1 MCPKLPRDQIEQAF
15 YNTKWS
21 NGSRQ
26 WLSVAADIR
35 KSKTTGYI
43 VPLKGNT
50 YRNSWNI
57 FDKSNLSLVKNNK
70 FNYQFIRNN
79 GKRENNEGND
89 TMGMQY
95 RFWESL

>member
-1 MCPKLPRDQIEQAF
+1 MKF
-15 YNTKWS
+15 
-21 NGSRQ
+21 
-26 WLSVAADIR
+26 
-35 KSKTTGYI
+35 
-43 VPLKGNT
+43 
-50 YRNSWNI
+50 

-95 RFWESL
+95 RFWEYQTVNLVYQQINYKRQKRRGKGRKKEKTSTNCHA